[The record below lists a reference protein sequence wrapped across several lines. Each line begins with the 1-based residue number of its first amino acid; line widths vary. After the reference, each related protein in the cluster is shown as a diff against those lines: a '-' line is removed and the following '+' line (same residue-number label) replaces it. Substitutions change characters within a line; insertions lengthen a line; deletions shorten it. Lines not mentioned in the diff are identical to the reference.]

1 MQGIFGVIAIMGSWI
16 SKSSQVPGTSNSQET
31 RLDMRSNKYI
41 EESWHGVPYMNDM
54 GYTILF
60 IYPLLTNSID
70 SPMISK
76 YINSWGVY
84 YQGFFCL
91 ALNNK

>member
-1 MQGIFGVIAIMGSWI
+1 MMIMGSWI

-41 EESWHGVPYMNDM
+41 RRKLAWGTIYDM

-84 YQGFFCL
+84 YQGFF
-91 ALNNK
+91 AWH